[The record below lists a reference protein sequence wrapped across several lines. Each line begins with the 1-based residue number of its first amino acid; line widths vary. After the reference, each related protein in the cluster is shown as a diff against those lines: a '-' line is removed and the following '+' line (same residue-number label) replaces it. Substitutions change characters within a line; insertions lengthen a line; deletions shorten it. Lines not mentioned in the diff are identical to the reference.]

1 MILKINAPG
10 KTYFGE
16 IKSKN
21 LISKFLLICLEQE
34 PITEKV
40 LLINPCINDQIIEF
54 INNLALAEIQTQIVM
69 APKID
74 DNLLNAQNLAKIDI
88 IKKIKAL
95 LPKNSFIFE
104 NQDLLNVKLSN
115 FSNLKEKW
123 LSGDS
128 LIFLPKEL
136 NSFIFLLKLLNINL
150 NGEEKKLSLKNEDYL
165 INLKI
170 YGEILREK
178 AFY

>member
-10 KTYFGE
+10 KTYIGE

-40 LLINPCINDQIIEF
+40 LLINPCINDQIVEF
-54 INNLALAEIQTQIVM
+54 INCLALAEIQTQIVM
-69 APKID
+69 TPKID

-88 IKKIKAL
+88 VKKIKAL

-104 NQDLLNVKLSN
+104 NQNLLNVKLSN

-150 NGEEKKLSLKNEDYL
+150 NGEEKKLSIKNEDYL

-170 YGEILREK
+170 YGEILRKK